1 MNYKGRLVH
10 ELIDLTEKL
19 TNLNSYI
26 NNSKDEKIV
35 DEKEMQM
42 LVTQQEAM
50 MTYHLMLTERLI
62 NLLGGYENE

>member
-1 MNYKGRLVH
+1 MNYKGRLVY

-19 TNLNSYI
+19 TKLNSYI
-26 NNSKDEKIV
+26 DSIKDEKIV
-35 DEKEMQM
+35 DEKEVQR

>member
-19 TNLNSYI
+19 TNLNNYI